1 MISVDLNRDQIID
14 LVVANLGDHTIS
26 ILFGLGNGDFQAQ
39 IKYNVDR
46 EPSHVISGDFNND
59 NKTDIAVLGR
69 LSNHMDVLF
78 GDGNMTFPNRKRCIY
93 YRGTGDITD
102 WTKRSYSI
110 TASTR
115 KMINIP
121 GGIKT
126 EYDAFANARYL
137 IE

>member
-1 MISVDLNRDQIID
+1 
-14 LVVANLGDHTIS
+14 
-26 ILFGLGNGDFQAQ
+26 
-39 IKYNVDR
+39 
-46 EPSHVISGDFNND
+46 
-59 NKTDIAVLGR
+59 
-69 LSNHMDVLF
+69 
-78 GDGNMTFPNRKRCIY
+78 CIY

-137 IE
+137 IG

>member
-1 MISVDLNRDQIID
+1 
-14 LVVANLGDHTIS
+14 
-26 ILFGLGNGDFQAQ
+26 
-39 IKYNVDR
+39 
-46 EPSHVISGDFNND
+46 
-59 NKTDIAVLGR
+59 
-69 LSNHMDVLF
+69 
-78 GDGNMTFPNRKRCIY
+78 CIY

-137 IE
+137 IEDESQKIIENLQETQSLNIYIVSEEFLNEIKNDCPSKIMGNSISNDACTPRES